1 MASFLMGG
9 IIMKHFTGHTDV
21 AFDKKIRMDH
31 NHQVC
36 GALASR
42 PSCLCGA
49 AGSIFGMCSRMLP
62 SQRARPLVALAHAY
76 LFSYLQGGSEHRIA
90 THNSRLGML
99 SINKRAFNLFPFT
112 YTPKAEIIDRHR
124 TDK

>member
-1 MASFLMGG
+1 MSVRKIWFDLSFAPLVGVVGMASFLMGG
-9 IIMKHFTGHTDV
+9 IIMKHFSGHTDV

-31 NHQVC
+31 NH
-36 GALASR
+36 
-42 PSCLCGA
+42 
-49 AGSIFGMCSRMLP
+49 
-62 SQRARPLVALAHAY
+62 
-76 LFSYLQGGSEHRIA
+76 QGGSEHRIA